1 MTGVYVPAEHNSPL
15 RWVSFLLVIAALLT
29 IAAPAAAAGVS
40 LTINALPQ
48 QAHIGNTVT
57 INGTVNG
64 SSTIAVFLF
73 VTGPGLDPRGVTLD
87 NLNVPTGRG
96 MFTTAPVHLSDG
108 SWTYSW
114 DTSVILGTLQP
125 GNYTLYVLDTPVDR
139 LRSVRAEYAS
149 TEIEFLP
156 ADTPAAETPLDP
168 LLPVLAAG
176 LVVVGIGC
184 AGTRHNRKNGR

>member
-1 MTGVYVPAEHNSPL
+1 MTGVYVPAAHNSPL

-40 LTINALPQ
+40 LTINALPH
-48 QAHIGNTVT
+48 QAHIGDTVT

-125 GNYTLYVLDTPVDR
+125 GNYTVYVLDTPVDR
-139 LRSVRAEYAS
+139 LRFVRAEYAS
-149 TEIEFLP
+149 TEIEFLSP
-156 ADTPAAETPLDP
+156 DIPAAETPLDP
-168 LLPVLAAG
+168 LLPVLAVGLAG
-176 LVVVGIGC
+176 MGICC
-184 AGTRHNRKNGR
+184 AGTLHSRKNER